1 MNGRAVEVPLHIG
14 LIWDI
19 DGVVVD
25 SPHEEAWRETAMKD
39 PWNVEDLSSDFYFA
53 HVASRP
59 RYEGG
64 NNILEQKGVYE
75 RLGARTEEERHRL
88 LQEYCEEKN
97 RLIGELIDTGKF
109 RIYPDAV
116 TLLLKSREKGILQAA
131 ASASKNARRM
141 LIRVS
146 RSRITKEVGNDYGA
160 LKEEGSL
167 YSIFDVDACGLD
179 LQGKREILSFAG
191 HKLHTLSG
199 TRIKT
204 MVVFEDAPIGIEAA
218 KSLGYCAIG
227 ILRIGTK
234 SALEQAG
241 ADMVTQDLSTMT
253 VEDFLQMAK

>member
-1 MNGRAVEVPLHIG
+1 MTGRAVEVSMHIG

-25 SPHEEAWRETAMKD
+25 SPHEEAWRQTAMKD
-39 PWNVEDLSSDFYFA
+39 PWNVEDLTSDFYFA

-59 RYEGG
+59 RYEGA
-64 NNILEQKGVYE
+64 NNILELKGVYE
-75 RLGARTEEERHRL
+75 RLGARTEEERRQL
-88 LQEYCEEKN
+88 LQEYSEEKN
-97 RLIGELIDTGKF
+97 RLVGEFINAGKF

-131 ASASKNARRM
+131 ASASKNARQM
-141 LIRVS
+141 LVRVS
-146 RSRITKEVGNDYGA
+146 RSRIVKEVGNDYGV
-160 LKEEGSL
+160 LREEESL
-167 YSIFDVDACGLD
+167 YSVFDVDACGLD

-204 MVVFEDAPIGIEAA
+204 VVVFEDAPSGIEAA

-227 ILRIGTK
+227 ILRIGTI
-234 SALEQAG
+234 SALGQSG
-241 ADMVTQDLSTMT
+241 ADVVTEDLSTMT
-253 VEDFLQMAK
+253 VEDLLQVAE

>member
-1 MNGRAVEVPLHIG
+1 MTGGAVEVPMHIG

-25 SPHEEAWRETAMKD
+25 SPHEEAWRQTAMKD
-39 PWNVEDLSSDFYFA
+39 PWNVKDLTADFYFA

-64 NNILEQKGVYE
+64 DNILELKGVYE
-75 RLGARTEEERHRL
+75 RLGARTGEQKHQL
-88 LQEYCEEKN
+88 LHEYSEEKN
-97 RLIGELIDTGKF
+97 RLVRDLIDAGKF

-116 TLLLKSREKGILQAA
+116 ALLLRSRQKGILQAA

-141 LIRVS
+141 LMRVS
-146 RSRITKEVGNDYGA
+146 RSRIIKEVGNDYGV
-160 LKEEGSL
+160 LKEESL

-179 LQGKREILSFAG
+179 LPGKREILSFAG

-199 TRIKT
+199 TRITT
-204 MVVFEDAPIGIEAA
+204 MVVFEDAPSGIEAA

-227 ILRIGTK
+227 ILRIGTR

-241 ADMVTQDLSTMT
+241 ADVVTQDLSIMT
-253 VEDFLQMAK
+253 IEDLLQMVK